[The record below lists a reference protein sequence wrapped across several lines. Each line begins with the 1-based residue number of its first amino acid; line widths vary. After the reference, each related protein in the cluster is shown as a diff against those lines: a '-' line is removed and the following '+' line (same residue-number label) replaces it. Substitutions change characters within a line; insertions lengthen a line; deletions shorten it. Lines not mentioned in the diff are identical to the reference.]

1 MGRPKSANPKSEH
14 IGIVTTPNLKERFKA
29 LGLVGDEAIVVLLH
43 YLEKENKKLEIEKIL
58 KINQIKNID
67 KQIEELEFE
76 KLKLE
81 TQLQQLNEQLGLSS
95 DGKNVNVENAV
106 NRILNRFNNQNVYNI
121 VEFLGVNQEFV
132 KQQAFLCGLEV
143 SQLEDIV
150 FERS

>member
-81 TQLQQLNEQLGLSS
+81 TQIENINQEMGLAASGHSVDVERAVGTILQ
-95 DGKNVNVENAV
+95 
-106 NRILNRFNNQNVYNI
+106 RFNNQSVYNI
-121 VEFLGVNQEFV
+121 VEFLSQNQELV
-132 KQQAFLCGLEV
+132 KGQAYLCGLEV